1 VISSIDDNLSYI
13 DGDTIL
19 FLFNKKYMIGT
30 IHQGSIKPID
40 NLVMKIDLKNSSIVG
55 RVISI
60 ETKYIKDKHTVLS
73 ILEKFN
79 VNSLSNIVSS
89 ITKSFN
95 LHPA

>member
-1 VISSIDDNLSYI
+1 
-13 DGDTIL
+13 
-19 FLFNKKYMIGT
+19 MIGT